1 MTGLTPD
8 AKRRL
13 HALAEQIAE
22 LAERHEGKWKVQTTD
37 GMILVAMVS
46 PTAPHGLNVVRLRR
60 QIEAQAPEVIALS
73 DTNMHDPVSGLT
85 KIPDLMVIRE
95 ADADDTAKVVNARD
109 VLMTVEVVAPS
120 NSLDDIRKKLKD
132 YPKMGIPV
140 YVVVDP
146 RDKKQTVTVHSEPTD
161 GPDGTKYRRS
171 VPYAFGDTVTAGRW
185 TLATSS
191 LKSYPAD
198 W

>member
-8 AKRRL
+8 EKRRL
-13 HALAEQIAE
+13 HDLAEQIAE
-22 LAERHEGKWKVQTTD
+22 IAEHHEGRWKVQTTD

-60 QIEAQAPEVIALS
+60 QIEAQAPGVIALN

-85 KIPDLMVIRE
+85 KIPDLMVITE
-95 ADADDTAKVVNARD
+95 QDADDTAKVVDARD
-109 VLMTVEVVAPS
+109 VLMTVEVVSPS
-120 NSLDDIRKKLKD
+120 NSMDDIHKKLKD
-132 YPKMGIPV
+132 YPRMGVPV
-140 YVVVDP
+140 YVIVDP
-146 RDKKQTVTVHSEPTD
+146 RDKKKTVTVHSEPKA

-171 VPYAFGDTVTAGRW
+171 VPYSFGDTATAGRW
-185 TLATSS
+185 TLDTST

>member
-1 MTGLTPD
+1 MPDLTPD
-8 AKRRL
+8 EKHRL
-13 HALAEQIAE
+13 HDLAEQIAE
-22 LAERHEGKWKVQTTD
+22 LAEHHEGQWKVQTTD
-37 GMILVAMVS
+37 GVILVAMMS

-60 QIEAQAPEVIALS
+60 QIEAQAPEVIALN

-85 KIPDLMVIRE
+85 KIPDLMVITE
-95 ADADDTAKVVNARD
+95 EDADQAAKVVHARD
-109 VLMTVEVVAPS
+109 VLMTVEVVSPS
-120 NSLDDIRKKLKD
+120 NSLDDIHKKLTD
-132 YPKMGIPV
+132 YPKMGIPI

-146 RDKKQTVTVHSEPTD
+146 REKQQTVTVHSEPKG

-171 VPYAFGDTVTAGRW
+171 VPYAFGDTVTAGAW
-185 TLATSS
+185 TLDTST